1 MSIELLKE
9 KWLSS
14 LKKKYP
20 KYDESQMV
28 KHLENIYVRFV
39 DSGCCDPK
47 FSSQIMAE
55 QGYQYDHALAEMLFY
70 DVLVAQGFDI
80 KENDGSGPDFIV
92 EKEGK
97 LCALELISPSIS
109 INDDGSQKNFHDSYN
124 THQQSI
130 LLAGAKRFPEHDRE
144 IFLKITSGLFTKQKK
159 FKEYLDEK
167 KVSSDIPLI
176 VVINDSILCPPNL
189 PMYGVSHSASIGPSP
204 IVAKATLM
212 NETISNN
219 NGEPV
224 ELSGFLNNTLSHI
237 SAVMQVTLRDDY
249 GFVKYLKQG
258 NSETVLRSTG
268 IVKDYDLVIN
278 TNSRVTLNSDML
290 NMNTFFIDDQGKI
303 KYLPAKSTVTKKDL
317 KQLNEHFVSLL
328 NS

>member
-9 KWLSS
+9 KWSSS
-14 LKKKYP
+14 LKSKYP
-20 KYDESQMV
+20 SYDEKQMV
-28 KHLENIYVRFV
+28 KHLENIYVTFL

-70 DVLVAQGFDI
+70 DVLVTQGFDV
-80 KENDGSGPDFIV
+80 KENDGSGPDFIA
-92 EKEGK
+92 EKEGN
-97 LCALELISPSIS
+97 LCAFELISPSIS
-109 INDDGSQKNFHDSYN
+109 INDNGNQKDFHDSYN
-124 THQQSI
+124 AHKQSI
-130 LLAGAKRFPEHDRE
+130 LFAGAKRFPEHDRE

-159 FKEYLDEK
+159 FKEYLDSQ

-189 PMYGVSHSASIGPSP
+189 PMYGVSHSASIGFPP

-219 NGEPV
+219 NDKPV
-224 ELSGFLNNTLSHI
+224 ELSGFLNDTLSHI

-249 GFVKYLKQG
+249 GFVQYQKQER
-258 NSETVLRSTG
+258 SETFLRLTE
-268 IVKDYDLVIN
+268 IVKDYDLVVN
-278 TNSRVTLNSDML
+278 PNSKVMFSGDLL
-290 NMNTFFIDDQGKI
+290 NMNTFFIDAQGKI
-303 KYLPAKSTVTKKDL
+303 KGLPAKSILNKQDL
-317 KQLNEHFVSLL
+317 EQ
-328 NS
+328 